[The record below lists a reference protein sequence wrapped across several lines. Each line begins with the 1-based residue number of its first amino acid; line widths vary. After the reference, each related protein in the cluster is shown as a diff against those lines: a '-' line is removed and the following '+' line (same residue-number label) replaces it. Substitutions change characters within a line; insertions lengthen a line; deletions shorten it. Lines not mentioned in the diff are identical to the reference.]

1 MPTADWKRICCP
13 IDFSDASRAA
23 MEVAADLARRTGAE
37 LWLLHAYP
45 VPGYTFPDGSVVA
58 SPKMLQ
64 DLADGAQ
71 RHLDEW
77 RTQAEGLGA
86 PRVETAKEAGEPA
99 AEIVA
104 FARERGMDL
113 LVLGHA
119 RAHRA
124 RARAH
129 GLHRG
134 ARRAKGALPGPHRA
148 AAGGVAG
155 PGARSAAI
163 RRSRCAKI
171 RASERRTRSA
181 WAMRAERTE
190 RELVL
195 DAIADDGPAGR
206 VLEGVQ
212 VAPAAVRAGEL
223 DVHEPLSGHVLLDAR
238 APRERHAEERQPVV
252 DERPGRH
259 RDRPGVTM
267 RKRRNPGVMASRLCA
282 SAKNAN
288 TSSRLRDVLRTLQT
302 RGGHDA
308 SRDACRRRPA
318 GRARFAGAAGR
329 S

>member
-113 LVLGHA
+113 LVLGTHGRTGLEHA
-119 RAHRA
+119 LM
-124 RARAH
+124 
-129 GLHRG
+129 G
-134 ARRAKGALPGPHRA
+134 
-148 AAGGVAG
+148 
-155 PGARSAAI
+155 SI
-163 RRSRCAKI
+163 
-171 RASERRTRSA
+171 
-181 WAMRAERTE
+181 AERVV
-190 RELVL
+190 RKAHCPVL
-195 DAIADDGPAGR
+195 TVRPP
-206 VLEGVQ
+206 
-212 VAPAAVRAGEL
+212 VA
-223 DVHEPLSGHVLLDAR
+223 
-238 APRERHAEERQPVV
+238 
-252 DERPGRH
+252 
-259 RDRPGVTM
+259 
-267 RKRRNPGVMASRLCA
+267 
-282 SAKNAN
+282 
-288 TSSRLRDVLRTLQT
+288 
-302 RGGHDA
+302 
-308 SRDACRRRPA
+308 
-318 GRARFAGAAGR
+318 
-329 S
+329 